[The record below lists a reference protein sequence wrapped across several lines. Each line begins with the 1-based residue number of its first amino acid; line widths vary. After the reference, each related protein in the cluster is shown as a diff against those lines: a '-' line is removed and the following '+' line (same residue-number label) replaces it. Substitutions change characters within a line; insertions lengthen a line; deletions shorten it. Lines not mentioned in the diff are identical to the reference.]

1 MDRISFAIVS
11 YVQRETYKSMI
22 NYSDSFTISIT
33 EVNAALQFDWRWP
46 LHRLCLGTIFVN
58 LLFWV
63 RLHNRRF
70 PTISYCV
77 RSGEWIKSCMTRGF
91 IKWWR
96 LLSNSLIHN
105 VCVAL
110 LLILIRCL
118 SCARSPYATVLS
130 VRLRTFSRSNA
141 RIYLPLTLYT
151 FDDWFCRL
159 WLRTYLEK

>member
-1 MDRISFAIVS
+1 MDRISFAIMS

-96 LLSNSLIHN
+96 LLSNSLILMF
-105 VCVAL
+105 VL
-110 LLILIRCL
+110 RC
-118 SCARSPYATVLS
+118 SWSWFDAWV
-130 VRLRTFSRSNA
+130 VQDLRTQLCSVCAYAHSRD
-141 RIYLPLTLYT
+141 RTLEFIYLWHFTPLMIDSADCDFVLT
-151 FDDWFCRL
+151 W
-159 WLRTYLEK
+159 KK